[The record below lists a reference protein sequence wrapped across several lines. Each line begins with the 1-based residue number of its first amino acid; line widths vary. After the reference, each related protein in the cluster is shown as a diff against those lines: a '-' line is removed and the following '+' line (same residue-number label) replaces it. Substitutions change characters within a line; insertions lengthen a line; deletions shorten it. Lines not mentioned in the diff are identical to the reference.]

1 MTELLAAPQQL
12 LDQLTALLA
21 GHSLVGLWF
30 TNAARF
36 LFPILAFF
44 ILFRTIRSLL
54 TVSHMPEVWGDLATP
69 SGAREPL
76 IHWENILGRA
86 ESSDIVL
93 NYPTISRQHAALI
106 LSLIHI

>member
-54 TVSHMPEVWGDLATP
+54 PGSHM
-69 SGAREPL
+69 R
-76 IHWENILGRA
+76 
-86 ESSDIVL
+86 
-93 NYPTISRQHAALI
+93 
-106 LSLIHI
+106 